1 MRKKDRFIPKMYQRM
16 LLPSLLSSVGYALA
30 DVADAFVLGQKVGET
45 GLAAISICLPVF
57 MLINVFMDSFGTGG
71 SVRFSQLLGEGEK
84 AEAADC
90 FNRTWLAVLCCGI
103 GLGIAVNVFA
113 PQVLTLLGAGSGDGA
128 LHTACENY
136 LRIIALGSPAL
147 MLNIVFY
154 NFLRNDDNA
163 SLASLG
169 FLVGNATDIILNFI
183 LVLGVGLGTRGAAMA
198 TVTGSVVAICLY
210 LPGIVTSK
218 ANILHFQKVKPDFKE
233 LRECFQTGFSTSV
246 QHVFQ
251 FAFLLLV
258 NRLLMSLSGQN
269 GVAVFDLV
277 YNVSYFI
284 TYPITGAAE
293 AAQPLVSTFSGEN
306 NEEDCK
312 SVLRLLTG
320 YGLGILTVVT
330 GAIFVFAAGVA
341 RVFGIS
347 EEILPLAV
355 YAIRVYCGGYLFIGL
370 NIIYETYYQAKENF
384 SLAFFL
390 SLMKRFAILLPCAL
404 LFSLF
409 GLRTIWLMFPAAE
422 LLSFLTFLLYRR
434 HTNRS
439 AEEFDPARV
448 LRFTFQNNRQDLSQL
463 FSDSQSFCEQWSS
476 NPQQQYYVNLV
487 IEELC
492 TSIIRNALKN
502 DPNGEIRFTLLAM
515 PEGDFKLHMLDNAVK
530 YDPFSIRGEI
540 INKEDDLDFDFDAI
554 SISLVKKNAKKF
566 MYRQCCGFNSLVV
579 QI

>member
-1 MRKKDRFIPKMYQRM
+1 MKKKDRFIPKMYQRM
-16 LLPSLLSSVGYALA
+16 LLPSLLSSLGYALA
-30 DVADAFVLGQKVGET
+30 DVADAFVLGQRVGET

-71 SVRFSQLLGEGEK
+71 SVHFSQLLGEGEK
-84 AEAADC
+84 TAATDC
-90 FNRTWLAVLCCGI
+90 FNRTWIAVLCCGI
-103 GLGIAVNVFA
+103 GLGITVNVFA
-113 PQVLTLLGAGSGDGA
+113 PQVLTLLGAGAGNEELYA
-128 LHTACENY
+128 ACADY
-136 LRIIALGSPAL
+136 LRIIAIGSPAL

-163 SLASLG
+163 SLASFG
-169 FLVGNATDIILNFI
+169 FLVGNATDIILNFV
-183 LVLGVGLGTRGAAMA
+183 LVLIVGLGTRGAAMA
-198 TVTGSVVAICLY
+198 TVTGSIVAICLY
-210 LPGIVTSK
+210 LPGIVTAK
-218 ANILHFQKVKPDFKE
+218 ANILKFQKVKPDCKE
-233 LRECFQTGFSTSV
+233 LWECFQTGFSTSV
-246 QHVFQ
+246 QHLFQ

-312 SVLRLLTG
+312 SVLRLLIG
-320 YGLGILTVVT
+320 YGLGILTLVT
-330 GAIFVFAAGVA
+330 GAIFVFAAWVA

-347 EEILPLAV
+347 ENILPLAV
-355 YAIRVYCGGYLFIGL
+355 YAIRVYCAGYLFIGL

-384 SLAFFL
+384 SFAFFF
-390 SLMKRFAILLPCAL
+390 SLMKRFAVLIPCAL
-404 LFSLF
+404 LLSRF
-409 GLRTIWLMFPAAE
+409 GLFAIWFMFPVTE
-422 LLSFLTFLLYRR
+422 LLSFLAFLVYRR
-434 HTNRS
+434 CTSRTAS
-439 AEEFDPARV
+439 VFDPARV
-448 LRFTFQNNRQDLSQL
+448 LRFTFQNNNQDLSRL
-463 FSDSQSFCEQWSS
+463 FSESESFCQQWSS
-476 NPQQQYYVNLV
+476 NPQQQYYVSLV

-492 TSIIRNALKN
+492 TSIIRNAFQN
-502 DPNGEIRFTLLAM
+502 DPEGEIRFTLLAM

-530 YDPFSIRGEI
+530 YDPFSIHGEI
-540 INKEDDLDFDFDAI
+540 KKEEELDFDFDAI
-554 SISLVKKNAKKF
+554 SIRLVKKNAKKF